1 MEKYQNKLKRS
12 WNNLILQIKKKIG
25 VQNRVKK
32 VDLLK
37 YWFISLNWKM
47 ILDLNKILSIYLES
61 LQHYAIIRKLLER
74 HETIWFNFLITEVQ

>member
-47 ILDLNKILSIYLES
+47 ILDSNKILSIYLGS
-61 LQHYAIIRKLLER
+61 LQHHAIIRKILER
-74 HETIWFNFLITEVQ
+74 HEIA